1 MNYILQLETKL
12 AAARAELAAKD
23 QIVRAFQ
30 AHLATSKFSGEE
42 ADGSRKDWIAV
53 ADVYAWLALILA
65 AGL

>member
-1 MNYILQLETKL
+1 MNYILQLKTEL
-12 AAARAELAAKD
+12 AAAHAELAAKD

-30 AHLATSKFSGEE
+30 AHLATNKFSGEE